1 MKYMYYINQRGFTYK
16 KESLASTLYKYTV
29 IHVTVYYK
37 DIIYKFSDLFF
48 YVGRKCKNY
57 QFPDKNFYKKKNAYK
72 FQNHTFMKIS

>member
-1 MKYMYYINQRGFTYK
+1 MYYINQRGFTYK

-48 YVGRKCKNY
+48 MWEGNVKII
-57 QFPDKNFYKKKNAYK
+57 NFRIKIFIKKKNAYK